1 MQGMIRRECAPFLQG
16 ALGRAPA
23 VALFGPRQVERTTLA
38 KAVAQD
44 RHALYLDLESPED
57 QRKLS
62 DPAGFLGA
70 HLDRLVILDEIQRFE
85 RTSPGVPNKNQRRAP
100 CCW

>member
-1 MQGMIRRECAPFLQG
+1 MQGMIRRERAQPLQG
-16 ALGRAPA
+16 ALVRAPA

-38 KAVAQD
+38 KAVAQE

-62 DPAGFLGA
+62 DPVGFLSA
-70 HLDRLVILDEIQRFE
+70 HLDRLVILDEIQRSQ
-85 RTSPGVPNKNQRRAP
+85 RDIPGDPNKNQRNAP
-100 CCW
+100 CC